1 MNSIDLDKYRNIK
14 DDIADK
20 LIEDLYATI
29 DKKQIGFLFKN
40 LMHDLGEINYQELP
54 QLFKEYFLNNQHF
67 PEWIDMKK
75 IKVAENLFVTIGP
88 EYGTCLIC
96 RSLPVGYVSAN
107 VVKLLCTTGYLSSNV
122 KTGTAKRL
130 LETSQFI
137 LNVMKKDTFC
147 KNTIGVKHILKVR
160 FIHAMVRYHLS
171 KNNWDTEKYGEP
183 INQEDMSLTILTF
196 SVGAILGLD
205 KLNVNLTLYEKD
217 AMVHYWAVV
226 GELIGMNSKLNPQ
239 DFKQGK
245 ELYDT
250 ILSRQAKP
258 SYDGVVLTRALS
270 DFLKG
275 TFLTNLDSSVFKSEL
290 FSSLNLKF
298 KKNVVFKIM
307 PEMTDYIIRFLIDDD
322 KYSDMLSLAKPD
334 RLHRKLILFV
344 SFKGITSL
352 NSWRGYYLPDKIVQ
366 PFNKLFM
373 NSMLNY
379 FDAEFKMKLSIP
391 REFSSA
397 WGLSLKKFN

>member
-1 MNSIDLDKYRNIK
+1 MRPKDLEIYRDVK

-20 LIEDLYATI
+20 LVEDLYATI
-29 DKKQIGFLFKN
+29 DKKEIGLLFKN
-40 LMHDLGEINYQELP
+40 LMHDLGEIDYEALP
-54 QLFKEYFLNNQHF
+54 SLFKSYFLNNQNF
-67 PEWIDMKK
+67 PNWIDNEK
-75 IKVAENLFVTIGP
+75 IKVAEKLFLSIGP

-96 RSLPVGYVSAN
+96 RSLPVGYVSAS
-107 VVKLLCTTGYLSSNV
+107 VVKLLSTTGYLSSNV

-137 LNVMKKDTFC
+137 LNVMQKNTFR

-160 FIHAMVRYHLS
+160 FIHAMIRYHLS
-171 KNNWDTEKYGEP
+171 KNNWNIEKYGQP

-196 SVGAILGLD
+196 SIGAILGLD
-205 KLNVNLTLYEKD
+205 KLNIKLSLYEKD

-226 GELIGMNSKLNPQ
+226 GDLIGMNPKLNPQ
-239 DFKQGK
+239 TFTDGK
-245 ELYDT
+245 NLYDI
-250 ILSRQAKP
+250 ILNRQAK
-258 SYDGVVLTRALS
+258 SSEEGIVLTRALS

-275 TFLTNLDSSVFKSEL
+275 TFLNNVESNDFRNKIFSKINLR
-290 FSSLNLKF
+290 F

-322 KYSDMLSLAKPD
+322 RYSDMLSLSKPD
-334 RLHRKLILFV
+334 KFHRKLILFV
-344 SFKGITSL
+344 SFKGVSSL
-352 NSWRGYYLPDKIVQ
+352 NNWRGYYLPEKVAQ

-379 FDAEFKMKLSIP
+379 FDEEFKMKLSIP
-391 REFSSA
+391 KEFSSA
-397 WGLSLKKFN
+397 WGLSMKKN

>member
-1 MNSIDLDKYRNIK
+1 MNSKDLEKYRNFK
-14 DDIADK
+14 DEIADK
-20 LIEDLYATI
+20 LVKDLYASI
-29 DKKQIGFLFKN
+29 DPKEIGVLFKT
-40 LMHDLGEINYQELP
+40 LMHDLGEIKYESLP
-54 QLFKEYFLNNQHF
+54 PLFKDYFLNNQNF
-67 PEWIDMKK
+67 PNWIDKEK
-75 IKVAENLFVTIGP
+75 IKVAEKLFLSIGP

-107 VVKLLCTTGYLSSNV
+107 VVKLLTTTGYLSSNV

-137 LNVMKKDTFC
+137 LNVMKKDTFR

-171 KNNWDTEKYGEP
+171 KNSWDAKKYGEP

-196 SVGAILGLD
+196 SIGAILGLD
-205 KLNVNLTLYEKD
+205 KLNIKLSLYEKD

-226 GELIGMNSKLNPQ
+226 GDLIGMNPELNPQ
-239 DFKQGK
+239 NFNKGK
-245 ELYDT
+245 NLYDS

-258 SYDGVVLTRALS
+258 SEDGVVLTRALS